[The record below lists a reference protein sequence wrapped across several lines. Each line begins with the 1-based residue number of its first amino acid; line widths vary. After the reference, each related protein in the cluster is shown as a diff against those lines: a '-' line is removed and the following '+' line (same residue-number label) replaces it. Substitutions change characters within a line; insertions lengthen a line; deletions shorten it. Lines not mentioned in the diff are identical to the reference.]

1 MSVNIIS
8 FTLDTTDKY
17 YTKEIVTLDFLKKFI
32 NKVEPAL
39 SCKIHESYEEDWLEV
54 EGLEVANVNF
64 VGSLVTESPMLN
76 VERVEEIV
84 L

>member
-1 MSVNIIS
+1 
-8 FTLDTTDKY
+8 
-17 YTKEIVTLDFLKKFI
+17 
-32 NKVEPAL
+32 AL

-64 VGSLVTESPMLN
+64 VGSLVTNSPMLK